1 MNRTYVNFAAKSLS
15 RFTLVQAGVKS
26 WQQINATNCRE
37 KFRLIGKKKT
47 ILITGKRINLLSH

>member
-37 KFRLIGKKKT
+37 IFRLIGKKKNT
-47 ILITGKRINLLSH
+47 FSLQGNVSIF